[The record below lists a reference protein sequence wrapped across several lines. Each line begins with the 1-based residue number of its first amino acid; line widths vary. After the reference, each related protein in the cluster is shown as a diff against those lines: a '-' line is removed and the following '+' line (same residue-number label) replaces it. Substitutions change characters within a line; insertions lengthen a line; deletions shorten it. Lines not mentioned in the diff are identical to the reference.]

1 MDFEKLLEEFK
12 AWLDAHEI
20 EGVTFGE
27 NLGADESIT
36 AITFPVVGED
46 GFFPYDIVATCE
58 ADGSVYFFVDYCD
71 IPEVDELELY
81 RFLNDLNRNSALTVM
96 ADDDH
101 LCLAYSLPV
110 EFLTSGE
117 AFARAFVNVID
128 GVEELSDEIQD
139 AFGIG
144 YDEED
149 EETED
154 IEELEELDEV
164 AEDELDEA
172 AEEEAEEAAE
182 EAEEE

>member
-1 MDFEKLLEEFK
+1 MEFEKLLEEFK
-12 AWLDAHEI
+12 AWLAEHEI
-20 EGVTFGE
+20 EGVSFNE

-58 ADGSVYFFVDYCD
+58 PDGSVYFFVDYCD

-81 RFLNDLNRNSALTVM
+81 RFINDLNRNSALTVM

-110 EFLTSGE
+110 EFLASGE

-128 GVEELSDEIQD
+128 GVDELADEIRD

-149 EETED
+149 EELED
-154 IEELEELDEV
+154 EDVEELEELD
-164 AEDELDEA
+164 A
-172 AEEEAEEAAE
+172 AADEEAEETE
-182 EAEEE
+182 EATEEE

>member
-1 MDFEKLLEEFK
+1 MEFEKLLEEFK
-12 AWLDAHEI
+12 AWLDEHEI

-58 ADGSVYFFVDYCD
+58 PEGSIYFFVDYCD

-81 RFLNDLNRNSALTVM
+81 RFVNDLNRNSALTVM
-96 ADDDH
+96 ADDEH
-101 LCLAYSLPV
+101 LCLAYSLPA

-128 GVEELSDEIQD
+128 GVDELADEIQD

-144 YDEED
+144 Y
-149 EETED
+149 
-154 IEELEELDEV
+154 
-164 AEDELDEA
+164 
-172 AEEEAEEAAE
+172 AE
-182 EAEEE
+182 EAEEMDEDEQLDEIEELDETAEEADEVTEEIAEEE